1 MEKKK
6 SRHSHTTLPHA
17 LGELELG
24 VMEVVWQQPAVEA
37 RQVRERI
44 GAVHPSSLSTIQT
57 TLERLFRKGLLLREK
72 RGHAFLYTACVSRGE
87 MLGSLIKD
95 VIHLLH
101 DGKAETILSSFIN
114 VAARIDDAGLD
125 RLEALIRQK
134 RRQLA
139 EEGEDA

>member
-6 SRHSHTTLPHA
+6 TRHSHTTLPSA

-24 VMEVVWQQPAVEA
+24 VMEVVWQQPGVEA
-37 RQVRERI
+37 RQVQERI
-44 GAVHPSSLSTIQT
+44 AAVHVSSLSTIQT
-57 TLERLFRKGLLLREK
+57 TLERLVRKELLSREK
-72 RGHAFLYTACVSRGE
+72 RGHAYHYTASVSRGE

-114 VAARIDDAGLD
+114 VAARIDSTGLD
-125 RLEALIRQK
+125 RMEAMIRQK
-134 RRQLA
+134 RRQL
-139 EEGEDA
+139 EDPDD